1 MEKKKCTRVKVLKK
15 KIKTFRGFE
24 IGRILDL
31 IGKFGGRINKEAEIW
46 ICP

>member
-1 MEKKKCTRVKVLKK
+1 MKSCTRVKVLKK
-15 KIKTFRGFE
+15 KIKKFKEFE

-31 IGKFGGRINKEAEIW
+31 IGEFGGRINKKAEIW